1 MKNIQNILN
10 SGLYIVATPIGN
22 LQDISL
28 RALRILK
35 KSKLIICENPLHS
48 SKLLKEYD
56 IKKKLVSLHDY
67 NEDIVINK
75 ISKYLSKSIVS
86 LISDS
91 GSPLIS
97 DPGFKLV
104 KNCIKKNIYV
114 TSVPGPSSIIAS
126 LQLSGIPTNSFTF
139 NGFIPKKTKPAIEL
153 FEIAKQISGAQIFF
167 SSSHRLI
174 ENINLIKKYFGN
186 RKITICKEITKLN
199 EQCVRTEV
207 NKAIEEI
214 NNKNF
219 KIKGEF
225 VIIID
230 GKNKTNTSQINK
242 NTIETISNISKKF
255 SLTDTVKIVHK
266 LSGIS
271 KKDLYDAALLRIKGR
286 DV

>member
-48 SKLLKEYD
+48 LKLLKEYD

-104 KNCIKKNIYV
+104 
-114 TSVPGPSSIIAS
+114 
-126 LQLSGIPTNSFTF
+126 
-139 NGFIPKKTKPAIEL
+139 
-153 FEIAKQISGAQIFF
+153 
-167 SSSHRLI
+167 
-174 ENINLIKKYFGN
+174 
-186 RKITICKEITKLN
+186 
-199 EQCVRTEV
+199 
-207 NKAIEEI
+207 
-214 NNKNF
+214 
-219 KIKGEF
+219 
-225 VIIID
+225 
-230 GKNKTNTSQINK
+230 
-242 NTIETISNISKKF
+242 
-255 SLTDTVKIVHK
+255 
-266 LSGIS
+266 
-271 KKDLYDAALLRIKGR
+271 
-286 DV
+286 